1 MYVQVDLRSAAAS
14 TALLEAD
21 DFRSLKVVVL
31 SDDGNTGGLTE
42 ALAGVGTVDA
52 DGHACLLVEAL
63 RRLSGERAADP
74 EWLAG
79 FDAMMDY
86 ARARGW
92 LAAGPSLRAHLE
104 SQQGGPR

>member
-1 MYVQVDLRSAAAS
+1 MYVQVDLRSPAAS

-31 SDDGNTGGLTE
+31 NDDGDAGRLAQ
-42 ALAGVGTVDA
+42 ALAGVGTLDA

-74 EWLAG
+74 VWLAG
-79 FDAMMDY
+79 FDAMIEY

-104 SQQGGPR
+104 SQQASPR